1 VVIHSR
7 RKLNCVKILTGPQMN
22 ASKQTDSVL
31 SFDFLVSDDYRIK
44 HDQLAAGDGHRLHGK
59 RLS

>member
-1 VVIHSR
+1 
-7 RKLNCVKILTGPQMN
+7 MN
-22 ASKQTDSVL
+22 ASKQTDFVL
-31 SFDFLVSDDYRIK
+31 SFDLLVSDDYLIK